1 VAHPLTTPRTLHG
14 AVSAVPPSNPRRFV
28 ELDDRLCCALDLP
41 VPSASLLA
49 GIAVVRTPARE
60 LASAVAVHV
69 ARRVR
74 SGGLWALEGRASRGA
89 PLWRDVA
96 SRLGI
101 GQLAS
106 DAGDAAR
113 AVGHAVVQSGG
124 VVVAELPAQG
134 TWDRAVLVSLAALP
148 SVPPVFLVTT
158 GPEAI
163 DDLRAEVYDVGATLD
178 AAERPR
184 WWAAL
189 AAAAQTDVPA
199 DSLASLD
206 AWWQNARRAPLS
218 APAPDV
224 VLDAQGARLLAVLA
238 LVARAWRVADVAAL
252 GVEEGSAD
260 ALVRAGAAREA
271 RGWLAV
277 EPVWQERAE
286 TLAQCASAETRD
298 AAARALSRCFECDP
312 WAQSRAAELLAG
324 AGSWDAADDAHARA
338 LDRAD
343 GPLVRRELVTRWM
356 AIVDSLP
363 REAQLSL
370 RVRATQ
376 RALTVG
382 EAEEAFRWAQSA
394 ASIAPDD
401 PELALLFGRAAV
413 ILGDLVAAKVALERC
428 RALATSQASLA
439 VIAAELAEVAYLSG
453 DPTTAAGEANRAL
466 ALDDAPATRLKARN
480 TLGKLLLASSSWDA
494 ADAHFAEDAW
504 AASAAGLRI
513 EELRARLNRGIVL
526 LSKGLLDEARL
537 MFESVLAEG
546 DRLGD
551 ARACA
556 FALDNLAVVATL
568 RHDYGEALSLS
579 ERTLKLRQRLGDRVA
594 TARVVGNL
602 AELRRLLGLLEHAEH
617 AVAFGRRMLAAGVTR
632 APGIIPLSL
641 RAARIALARG
651 NTIEAR
657 REVMQALLETEA
669 AGMRDLVCEACCV
682 AARIALEDGD
692 LVRASEMLDRAL
704 ALATTD
710 EMRAEAAL
718 LAALHARASGSDD
731 GEALATAALAACR
744 ASGKE
749 DLIIESHAL
758 LAEIHRAASRMETA
772 RAHVE
777 EAMALRDRVAATLP
791 SDVRFAFLA
800 RPDLVAVAKLHALLT
815 ERAASVDAVTHGA
828 RSSMRPSGLVQREM
842 VGDDPAIRG
851 LLAAVRKVARANS
864 TVLIRGESGTGKEL
878 VAEAIH
884 HASDRASGPLVTVNC
899 AALVEALLLSELF
912 GHEKGAFTGAVARR
926 RGRFEMAEGG
936 TLFLDEIGDI
946 SPRTQVALLRVLQE
960 RTFERVGGTTPIRA
974 NVRIICATHRDLKT
988 MVERGEFREDLYY
1001 RLRGITLEV
1010 PALRQRLG
1018 DLPRLCDHLLAL
1030 IASERGE
1037 AKKALSAD
1045 ALDLLGRHRW
1055 PGNIRELENTL
1066 RAASLFAEEDT
1077 ITAATLVDNVD
1088 DLRQVAVAG
1097 RGRISSIPPLASVTD
1112 TPAERSGEDDADAE
1126 APLPAAEASATAI
1139 AYSHVRAG
1147 ATSLPDIKRQIERDC
1162 IARAL
1167 AETKGNI
1174 TRAAALLGMKRPRL
1188 SQLVKQYGLAAVS
1201 SEGS

>member
-1 VAHPLTTPRTLHG
+1 VAHPLSTPRSFLG
-14 AVSAVPPSNPRRFV
+14 ASSAGAPGPRRFI
-28 ELDDRLCCALDLP
+28 ELDDRLCGALEAP
-41 VPSASLLA
+41 AGSALLA
-49 GIAVVRTPARE
+49 GVAIARTPAAD
-60 LASAVAVHV
+60 LANAIAAHV

-74 SGGLWALEGRASRGA
+74 NSGRWAIEARASRGA

-101 GQLAS
+101 GVLAS
-106 DAGDAAR
+106 DPGDAAQAIGR
-113 AVGHAVVQSGG
+113 AVAQSGG
-124 VVVAELPAQG
+124 VVVAELPAQA
-134 TWDRAVLVSLAALP
+134 TWDRAVLVALAGLP
-148 SVPPVFLVTT
+148 SVPPVVLVTT
-158 GPEAI
+158 GAEGT
-163 DDLRAEVYDVGATLD
+163 DDLRADVYDVGATLD
-178 AAERPR
+178 SAERFR

-189 AAAAQTDVPA
+189 ATAAETEVHA

-206 AWWQNARRAPLS
+206 AWWQNARHASLS
-218 APAPDV
+218 RPEPDAI
-224 VLDAQGARLLAVLA
+224 LDGQGARLLAVLA
-238 LVARAWRVADVAAL
+238 LVARAWRATDVGAL
-252 GVEEGSAD
+252 GIEEATAE
-260 ALVRAGAAREA
+260 ALVRAGAASTTG
-271 RGWLAV
+271 GWLAV
-277 EPVWQERAE
+277 DARWKDRAE
-286 TLAQCASAETRD
+286 TVARCASAETRRT
-298 AAARALSRCFECDP
+298 AARALSSCFEYDP
-312 WAQSRAAELLAG
+312 WAESRAAELLAV
-324 AGSWDAADDAHARA
+324 AGEWDAADDAHARA
-338 LDRAD
+338 LDKAD

-356 AIVDSLP
+356 TSLEGLP

-376 RALTVG
+376 RALAVG

-394 ASIAPDD
+394 TVLAPDD
-401 PELALLFGRAAV
+401 PELGLLFGRAAV

-428 RALATSQASLA
+428 REHATSNASLA
-439 VIAAELAEVAYLSG
+439 LVAAELAEVAYLSG
-453 DPTTAAGEANRAL
+453 DPTTAADEANRAL

-494 ADAHFAEDAW
+494 ADVHFAQDAW

-526 LSKGLLDEARL
+526 LSKGLLDEASSI
-537 MFESVLAEG
+537 FESVLAEG

-551 ARACA
+551 TRACA

-568 RHDYGEALSLS
+568 RHDYGQALSLS

-602 AELRRLLGLLEHAEH
+602 ADLRRLLGLLDHAEH

-682 AARIALEDGD
+682 ATRIALEDGD
-692 LVRASEMLDRAL
+692 LVRASEMLERAL

-718 LAALHARASGSDD
+718 VAALHARASGGDD
-731 GEALATAALAACR
+731 GEALATSALATCR
-744 ASGKE
+744 ACGKE

-758 LAEIHRAASRMETA
+758 LGEIHRAAGRMETA

-791 SDVRFAFLA
+791 SDVRSTFLA
-800 RPDLVAVAKLHALLT
+800 RPDLVAMAKLHALLA
-815 ERAASVDAVTHGA
+815 EPAVSVDSVTHSS
-828 RSSMRPSGLVQREM
+828 RSSARPSGLPPREI

-851 LLAAVRKVARANS
+851 LLAAVKKVARSNS
-864 TVLIRGESGTGKEL
+864 TVLVRGESGTGKEL
-878 VAEAIH
+878 VAEAVH
-884 HASDRASGPLVTVNC
+884 RASDRASGPLVTVNC

-974 NVRIICATHRDLKT
+974 NVRIICATHRDLKA
-988 MVERGEFREDLYY
+988 MVEHGDFREDLYY

-1018 DLPRLCDHLLAL
+1018 DLPRICDHLLAR
-1030 IASERGE
+1030 IANERGE
-1037 AKKALSAD
+1037 ANKALSAD

-1055 PGNIRELENTL
+1055 PGNVRELENTL
-1066 RAASLFAEEDT
+1066 RAASLFAEDDT
-1077 ITAATLVDNVD
+1077 ITAATLLDNVD
-1088 DLRQVAVAG
+1088 DLRNAAASS
-1097 RGRISSIPPLASVTD
+1097 RGRVSLLPSPLVPEEV
-1112 TPAERSGEDDADAE
+1112 PAERAAEDEADLE
-1126 APLPAAEASATAI
+1126 APLPAGEASATAI

-1147 ATSLPDIKRQIERDC
+1147 GTSLPDIKRQIERDC

-1201 SEGS
+1201 SEGF